1 MFSGNQY
8 ARYDTTTETGDEGY
22 PRILSSDSFP
32 GLSFSQIDAA
42 VDWGNGKVSEWEKR
56 KKNAKNIYIP
66 HIFSHT
72 PISTIQSIGLL
83 FLQKSVCQIWC
94 FSRPPRSWVSQTN

>member
-56 KKNAKNIYIP
+56 KKNAKYIYIYTTYILTYSNI
-66 HIFSHT
+66 HNSIYRFTFST
-72 PISTIQSIGLL
+72 KISMSDMM
-83 FLQKSVCQIWC
+83 F
-94 FSRPPRSWVSQTN
+94 F